1 MSYTF
6 DDEAEFTSQVDS
18 IIQPR
23 VGSWET
29 GHRLTEQIVALC
41 GAEIGK
47 AIEAEFREWHDLCR
61 RAADAFIWCSG
72 ARSFQIGGDA
82 IEGWVKGPA
91 QVLNQLYNKLYPQGE
106 KKDG

>member
-1 MSYTF
+1 MSYIF

-23 VGSWET
+23 AGSWET

-61 RAADAFIWCSG
+61 RCVDVLTWCGG
-72 ARSFQIGGDA
+72 AKSFQEGGEA
-82 IEGWVKGPA
+82 VEGWGKGPA
-91 QVLNQLYNKLYPQGE
+91 VILAELYNKLFGE
-106 KKDG
+106 KHEV